1 MVAVAAVEVA
11 DGEGDGTLIQLYL
24 HLRGNR
30 RLGVGEIKK
39 RRELN
44 CRRGNPVSPL
54 VSLVDAHN
62 QFSLPPSSGP

>member
-1 MVAVAAVEVA
+1 MLSVAEVEVA
-11 DGEGDGTLIQLYL
+11 DGEEDGTLIQLYL

-44 CRRGNPVSPL
+44 CRRGNPGSPL
-54 VSLVDAHN
+54 VS
-62 QFSLPPSSGP
+62 S